1 MMEHFDVNL
10 NSNKV

>member
-1 MMEHFDVNL
+1 MEHFYVNL